1 MKPLYDLCKAASDF
15 NNCIILDVTALQK
28 YSHRMQKEKDA
39 GKIKDIY
46 KILKDLGDDVAR
58 YKEWAG
64 KEVESM
70 EKGAGG

>member
-1 MKPLYDLCKAASDF
+1 MKPLYDLCEAASDF
-15 NNCIILDVTALQK
+15 NSRIILDVTALQK